1 MAEMED
7 KLNSILGNP
16 QMMQQIMSM
25 AQSFGPSQGEPP
37 KQEERK
43 PEPPPQ
49 QSQMQMPS
57 GNELAMMQKLFGM
70 ARQSGI
76 DKNQQALLKA
86 LGPYLSRDRIAK
98 LEKAMRAAKLAGIA
112 STALGSSGL
121 PFLSG
126 R

>member
-16 QMMQQIMSM
+16 QMMQQIMAM
-25 AQSFGPSQGEPP
+25 AQALGQSQSEPS

-43 PEPPPQ
+43 PDPPPPQ
-49 QSQMQMPS
+49 PQMQMPS
-57 GNELAMMQKLFGM
+57 GGDLAMIQKLFGM

-76 DKNQQALLKA
+76 DKNQQTLLRA
-86 LGPYLSRDRIAK
+86 LGPYLSRERIVK

-121 PFLSG
+121 PFLPG